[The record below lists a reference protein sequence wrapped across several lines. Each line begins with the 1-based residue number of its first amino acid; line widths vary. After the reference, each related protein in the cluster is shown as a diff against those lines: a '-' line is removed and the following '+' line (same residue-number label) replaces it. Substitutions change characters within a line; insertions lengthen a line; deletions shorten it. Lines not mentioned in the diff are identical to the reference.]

1 MGRQIIVRF
10 LVDHPI
16 GPGAVR
22 AILDTLTAQGG
33 AYEPQLVRRPPDQG
47 VRRITGARPTRLL
60 DEVGE
65 GGTSTTF
72 LRVSEGSAHPVL
84 TFMVSETPRTS
95 PTCVTLTVP
104 EDTLASSKEIE
115 QVLGI
120 CKGLYLFLE
129 SPWGT
134 AGVADPAVGDEAADA
149 PLQPRLDW
157 TTFLGPQAVARLGP
171 ARLLTSMAFI
181 VEILPDG
188 GIMLVTHAVPSMAI
202 LPEGVAL
209 RRQIAETV
217 GLNDH
222 DGTWLAPRILDV
234 SRRRRVGARPRES
247 PPSGSH

>member
-1 MGRQIIVRF
+1 MGSQVIARF

-47 VRRITGARPTRLL
+47 VRRISGARPARLL

-84 TFMVSETPRTS
+84 SFTVSEAPRTH
-95 PTCVTLTVP
+95 PTSVMLTVP
-104 EDTLASSKEIE
+104 EDALATSKDIE
-115 QVLGI
+115 QILGI

-134 AGVADPAVGDEAADA
+134 VGVDDSAGSDQTSDRPA
-149 PLQPRLDW
+149 LPRLDW
-157 TTFLGPQAVARLGP
+157 ATFFGPQAVAQIGP
-171 ARLLTSMAFI
+171 SRLLTSMAFI

-188 GIMLVTHAVPSMAI
+188 GIMLVTHAAPRLAV

-209 RRQIAETV
+209 RRQIAETI
-217 GLNDH
+217 GLNGGH
-222 DGTWLAPRILDV
+222 DTWWAPRLLGF
-234 SRRRRVGARPRES
+234 SPRRRVGARPRQS
-247 PPSGSH
+247 PSSGSE

>member
-1 MGRQIIVRF
+1 MGRQVIARF

-33 AYEPQLVRRPPDQG
+33 AYEPQLMRRPPDQG

-84 TFMVSETPRTS
+84 SFIVSETPRTS
-95 PTCVTLTVP
+95 PTSVTLNVP
-104 EDTLASSKEIE
+104 EDALASSKEIE

-134 AGVADPAVGDEAADA
+134 IVVADPTVSGEAPEA
-149 PLQPRLDW
+149 PMHPRLDW
-157 TTFLGPQAVARLGP
+157 TTFLGPQAVAQLGP
-171 ARLLTSMAFI
+171 A
-181 VEILPDG
+181 P
-188 GIMLVTHAVPSMAI
+188 
-202 LPEGVAL
+202 
-209 RRQIAETV
+209 
-217 GLNDH
+217 
-222 DGTWLAPRILDV
+222 
-234 SRRRRVGARPRES
+234 ES
-247 PPSGSH
+247 PFKSRKIRLKGQPRLPAQRTSSGPRGPLLGRSSWFTRAHRSLDNRKI

>member
-1 MGRQIIVRF
+1 MGRVVIARF

-33 AYEPQLVRRPPDQG
+33 PYEPQLMRRPPDQG
-47 VRRITGARPTRLL
+47 VRRITGARPARLL

-65 GGTSTTF
+65 GGTLTTF
-72 LRVSEGSAHPVL
+72 LRVSEGSPHPVL
-84 TFMVSETPRTS
+84 SFMVSETPRTR
-95 PTCVTLTVP
+95 PTSVTLTVP
-104 EDTLASSKEIE
+104 EDSLASSKEIE

-134 AGVADPAVGDEAADA
+134 AGVADPAAGGEAEAS
-149 PLQPRLDW
+149 LHPRLDW
-157 TTFLGPQAVARLGP
+157 TTFFGPQAVAQLGP

-188 GIMLVTHAVPSMAI
+188 GIMLVTHAVPRMAV
-202 LPEGVAL
+202 LPEGVTL
-209 RRQIAETV
+209 RRQIAEMV
-217 GLNDH
+217 GLNGSH
-222 DGTWLAPRILDV
+222 DTWLPPRILEV
-234 SRRRRVGARPRES
+234 SPRRRAGARPRQG
-247 PPSGSH
+247 PPSGSY